1 VESTFGS
8 KSLVEQGTKLI
19 AALAVSVIVGIG
31 RSRFGS
37 GTGGEAGLR
46 NPRWEHQ
53 RPTWSAINLQVGLP
67 MDLQATPDVSLHQ
80 MVQAIVTVLAV
91 INPVV
96 CGSIL
101 LTLTPKLAP
110 AQRRRKA
117 VSVVLSILL
126 ILVASA
132 LIGLKILSIFN
143 ISLDVF
149 RIVGGMIIAYMGF
162 DMLSGRQTVGRATPT
177 DDDTAASNSLAPLI
191 MFAAGPGTITAV
203 VTLAAVHTPDGLPV
217 TAIVAAVVGAGVTFA
232 VLLLAIGMGSRLGHS
247 TQAMITRSMGLIVA
261 SMGMQFVLTGLKD
274 FLSL

>member
-1 VESTFGS
+1 MPMEP
-8 KSLVEQGTKLI
+8 Q
-19 AALAVSVIVGIG
+19 
-31 RSRFGS
+31 
-37 GTGGEAGLR
+37 
-46 NPRWEHQ
+46 
-53 RPTWSAINLQVGLP
+53 PTS
-67 MDLQATPDVSLHQ
+67 DVSLHQ

-96 CGSIL
+96 CGSL
-101 LTLTPKLAP
+101 LLALTPKLAP

-117 VSVVLSILL
+117 VSVALSILL

-132 LIGLKILSIFN
+132 LVGLKILSIFN

-162 DMLSGRQTVGRATPT
+162 DMLSGRQTVGQATPT
-177 DDDTAASNSLAPLI
+177 DDDAAASNSLAPLI

-217 TAIVAAVVGAGVTFA
+217 TAIVAAVVGAGITFA
-232 VLLLAIGMGSRLGHS
+232 VLLLAAGMGSRLGHS